1 MAVFFAVILVE
12 SAHASWAAGNLRK
25 RELQLQEEKRD
36 ITILGIDSSDLGD
49 CDSDGDCDDGEGAM
63 ADPSDNL
70 SDESLVEDEGD
81 DLDQD
86 EVSNHWV
93 LYEVLSIVTE
103 KTECETS
110 YLPQINSRSPGTRSP
125 ASSGGPAT
133 SEEPPSRGAPGQ
145 AEEPP
150 PQRQGFGR
158 QRQQARP

>member
-36 ITILGIDSSDLGD
+36 ITILGSDSSDFFGG
-49 CDSDGDCDDGEGAM
+49 CDSDDGECDDEGEGAM

-86 EVSNHWV
+86 EVSSHGV
-93 LYEVLSIVTE
+93 MYEVLSNTTKKV
-103 KTECETS
+103 
-110 YLPQINSRSPGTRSP
+110 RM
-125 ASSGGPAT
+125 
-133 SEEPPSRGAPGQ
+133 
-145 AEEPP
+145 
-150 PQRQGFGR
+150 
-158 QRQQARP
+158 

>member
-36 ITILGIDSSDLGD
+36 ITILGSDSSDFFGG
-49 CDSDGDCDDGEGAM
+49 CDSDDGECDDEGEGAM

-86 EVSNHWV
+86 EVSSHGV
-93 LYEVLSIVTE
+93 MYEVLSNTTE
-103 KTECETS
+103 KTECETLVLS
-110 YLPQINSRSPGTRSP
+110 KINCRFPRYPLPSPW
-125 ASSGGPAT
+125 
-133 SEEPPSRGAPGQ
+133 
-145 AEEPP
+145 
-150 PQRQGFGR
+150 
-158 QRQQARP
+158 